1 MTAESATRFE
11 ALEDQAEGIMAVFTA
26 KGYERVA
33 PSIIQPAGIFLDRV
47 GEAIRS
53 RTYVFTDP
61 DGQELCLRPDLTIPA
76 CRIYLAR
83 NPKANR
89 EARYAYNG
97 PAFRFQQGKPDVLR
111 PREFRQAGIE
121 CFGVAD
127 REQAEAEVLGL
138 VLEALRSA
146 GLRGFVLR
154 LGDLGLL
161 RALLEALPIP
171 ARWRARLVA
180 SFWRPESFRATLKQL
195 ASPANPLADPAVA
208 ALARHLEPND
218 REAAEAEVGAFLEE
232 GKLTFIGARTLGEIT
247 DRLLGAA
254 ADMREQPL
262 SGEVVRTIEQYL
274 AIAGSPEPAGREIGK
289 LANEVGVDIRQA
301 LDRYERRLTA
311 FREADIGLQ
320 SAHFAADFG
329 RQLEYYSGFV
339 FQIEMPGQGI
349 AGQIAGGGR
358 YDGLIASVGGPADV
372 PAVGSAI
379 HTERLLA
386 AREGIS

>member
-1 MTAESATRFE
+1 MTAESAARFE
-11 ALEDQAEGIMAVFTA
+11 ALEEQAEGIMAIFA
-26 KGYERVA
+26 RAGYEHVA
-33 PSIIQPAGIFLDRV
+33 PAILQPADIFLDRI
-47 GEAIRS
+47 GEAIRN

-76 CRIYLAR
+76 CRIYLER

-97 PAFRFQQGKPDVLR
+97 PAFRYQQGKPDALR

-127 REQAEAEVLGL
+127 REQAEAESLAL
-138 VLEALRSA
+138 ILEALRGA

-154 LGDLGLL
+154 FGDLGLL
-161 RALLEALPIP
+161 RAVLEALPIP
-171 ARWRARLVA
+171 ARWRARLA
-180 SFWRPESFRATLKQL
+180 ARSWRPDSFHATLKHL
-195 ASPANPLADPAVA
+195 ALPASPLADPAVA
-208 ALARHLEPND
+208 ALARGLDPQN
-218 REAAEAEVGAFLEE
+218 REAAEAQVGAFLEE
-232 GKLTFIGARTLGEIT
+232 GKLSFVGARTLGEIT
-247 DRLLGAA
+247 ERLLAAA

-262 SGEVVRTIEQYL
+262 SGDVVRIIEDYL
-274 AIAGSPEPAGREIGK
+274 AIAGSPEAAARDIAK
-289 LANEVGVDIRQA
+289 LAAEARINLAEA
-301 LDRYERRLTA
+301 LDRYARRLQC
-311 FREADIGLQ
+311 FRDAGAGLQ
-320 SAHFAADFG
+320 HAHFAADFG

-358 YDGLIASVGGPADV
+358 YDGLIAAVGGPADV

-386 AREGIS
+386 AREGGL